1 MHKTTLTILIRS
13 KSGVIIVKIKFP
25 GEQPRAT
32 FRLASTIALR
42 AGMTKKKP
50 DIQIT
55 PNGAAKF
62 MALKRASVV
71 EVAAAHRG
79 TARNRPWV

>member
-1 MHKTTLTILIRS
+1 M
-13 KSGVIIVKIKFP
+13 KFP

-32 FRLASTIALR
+32 LRLASTIAPR
-42 AGMTKKKP
+42 AGVTKKKP

-62 MALKRASVV
+62 TALKRASVV
-71 EVAAAHRG
+71 GVAAAHRG
-79 TARNRPWV
+79 TVRSRP